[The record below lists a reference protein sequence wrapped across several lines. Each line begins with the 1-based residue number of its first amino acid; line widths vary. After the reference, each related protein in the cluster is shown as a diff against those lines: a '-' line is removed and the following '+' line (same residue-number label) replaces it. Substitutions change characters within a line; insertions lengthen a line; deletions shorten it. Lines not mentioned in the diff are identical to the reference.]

1 MRLQELQSLDIGDYM
16 EENANQNNA
25 QQTAP
30 AAAGFNLGAFL
41 VKGIALIAV
50 AVAAVAVSSAIER
63 MREVNDYRN
72 QLPHNED

>member
-1 MRLQELQSLDIGDYM
+1 M

-30 AAAGFNLGAFL
+30 AAAGFNFGAFL
-41 VKGIALIAV
+41 VKGIALVVV

-63 MREVNDYRN
+63 MREEVNDYRN

>member
-1 MRLQELQSLDIGDYM
+1 M
-16 EENANQNNA
+16 EENNQNNV

-41 VKGIALIAV
+41 VKGITLVVV

>member
-1 MRLQELQSLDIGDYM
+1 M
-16 EENANQNNA
+16 EENNQNNV

-41 VKGIALIAV
+41 VKGITLVVV

-63 MREVNDYRN
+63 MREEVNDYRN